1 MKLYFD
7 KSGEV
12 AYSLDY
18 WKKHMQKNLIE
29 ELELFEAKRVTGSDY
44 FWCKV
49 VEAVGEKGECG
60 KQCKDYKPYNGVSG
74 MCRHNGY
81 LYEATGKSFMHK
93 IELEYSDFTRS
104 ARGNLREFFSNL
116 VKVLKK

>member
-12 AYSLDY
+12 AHSIEY
-18 WKKHMQKNLIE
+18 WESYMKKHLIE

-44 FWCKV
+44 FWCKA
-49 VEAVGEKGECG
+49 VEEVGEKGECG

-81 LYEATGKSFMHK
+81 LYESTGKSFVHRVK
-93 IELEYSDFTRS
+93 LEYSDFTRS
-104 ARGNLREFFSNL
+104 ERSNISEFFSNL
-116 VKVLKK
+116 VKFLKK